1 MCFSCHVLM
10 DWCRRVVDRQMD
22 LVAFARKN
30 TEAKTGKGIEG
41 ICTRVTILIANG
53 IQAWSRV
60 KRGHREGDSEK
71 VVRSVGCRSKWNQIV
86 GAMVLEGGS

>member
-1 MCFSCHVLM
+1 M
-10 DWCRRVVDRQMD
+10 DWCRCVTDRQMD

-60 KRGHREGDSEK
+60 KRGHQEGDSEK
-71 VVRSVGCRSKWNQIV
+71 VVRSVDCRSKWNQIV
-86 GAMVLEGGS
+86 GIIILEGGS